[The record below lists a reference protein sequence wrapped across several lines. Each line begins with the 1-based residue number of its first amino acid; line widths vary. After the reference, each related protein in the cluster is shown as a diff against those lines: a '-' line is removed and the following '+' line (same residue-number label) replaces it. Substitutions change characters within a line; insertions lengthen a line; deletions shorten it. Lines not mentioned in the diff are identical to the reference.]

1 MNVGKVLIENFYFD
15 AKNVKMHIIEIKN
28 AWEVLMIFLVIK
40 RFNKKG
46 GNKNEFFGYLFI
58 YYYLSGTGV
67 SKKRR

>member
-1 MNVGKVLIENFYFD
+1 MVTKFVMNVGKFFIKNFYFD

-46 GNKNEFFGYLFI
+46 QNKNEWRIINSPYGFC
-58 YYYLSGTGV
+58 
-67 SKKRR
+67 

>member
-1 MNVGKVLIENFYFD
+1 MVTKFVMNVGKVLIENFSFD

-46 GNKNEFFGYLFI
+46 GNKNE
-58 YYYLSGTGV
+58 
-67 SKKRR
+67 